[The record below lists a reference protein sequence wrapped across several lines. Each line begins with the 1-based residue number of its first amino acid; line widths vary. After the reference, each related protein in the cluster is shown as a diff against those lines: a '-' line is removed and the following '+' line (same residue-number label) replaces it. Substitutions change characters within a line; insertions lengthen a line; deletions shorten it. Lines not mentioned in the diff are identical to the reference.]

1 MPGRKAA
8 EKDSAGQK
16 QDSCP
21 AELFY
26 TLVHILHRGEHEV
39 FLMILSRIFGA
50 DEAERANNVGI
61 GLNILLSAFKLLAGL
76 LAHSAAMVSDAVHSA
91 SDVFSGLIVMLGLR
105 VAARDADREHPYG
118 HERFECVAALILA
131 AVLAVTALFIGLN
144 AVRRLSEPGEAQ
156 VPGVLALIAAV
167 VSIAVKEG
175 LFRYTRRVAR
185 KVSSPALMA
194 GAWHHRSDAL
204 SSVGALIGIGG
215 AMLGFPA
222 ADAAASLVICV
233 FIGKAAFDISSEAVR
248 GMVDRSA
255 DAETEEAIRR
265 SVLNVPGVEG
275 VDLLHTR
282 SFGSRVY
289 VEIEIRADGHLS
301 LFEAHAIA
309 EDVHNRV
316 EAAFPQVKHIMVH
329 VNPVGEP

>member
-1 MPGRKAA
+1 M
-8 EKDSAGQK
+8 
-16 QDSCP
+16 
-21 AELFY
+21 LF
-26 TLVHILHRGEHEV
+26 
-39 FLMILSRIFGA
+39 SRLFSA
-50 DEAERANNVGI
+50 DEAERANRVGI
-61 GLNILLSAFKLLAGL
+61 WLNIALSVFKLLAGL

-105 VAARDADREHPYG
+105 AASKDADREHPYG
-118 HERFECVAALILA
+118 HERFECVAALILSL
-131 AVLAVTALFIGLN
+131 VLAVTAVLIGLS
-144 AVRRLSEPGEAQ
+144 AFRRLSEPAQ
-156 VPGVLALIAAV
+156 VQTPGLLALIAAL

-175 LFRYTRRVAR
+175 LFQYTLRVAKR
-185 KVSSPALMA
+185 VNSPALRA

-204 SSVGALIGIGG
+204 SSVGALAGIGG

-233 FIGKAAFDISSEAVR
+233 FIGKAALDIFLEAIR

-255 DAETEEAIRR
+255 GSETEEAILQ
-265 SVLNVPGVEG
+265 SVLAVPGVRG

-289 VEIEIRADGHLS
+289 VEIEIRADGELR

-309 EDVHNRV
+309 ENVHERV
-316 EAAFPQVKHIMVH
+316 ETAFPQVKHIMVH
-329 VNPVGEP
+329 VNPV

>member
-1 MPGRKAA
+1 
-8 EKDSAGQK
+8 
-16 QDSCP
+16 
-21 AELFY
+21 
-26 TLVHILHRGEHEV
+26 
-39 FLMILSRIFGA
+39 MILSRIFCA

-131 AVLAVTALFIGLN
+131 SVLAVTALFIGLS

-185 KVSSPALMA
+185 KVNSPALMA

-215 AMLGFPA
+215 AMRGFPA

-289 VEIEIRADGHLS
+289 VEIEIRADGRLS

>member
-1 MPGRKAA
+1 
-8 EKDSAGQK
+8 
-16 QDSCP
+16 
-21 AELFY
+21 
-26 TLVHILHRGEHEV
+26 
-39 FLMILSRIFGA
+39 MILSRIFCA

-131 AVLAVTALFIGLN
+131 AVLAVTALFIGLS

-289 VEIEIRADGHLS
+289 PVALRGARHRRGRAQPRGGGLPAGQ
-301 LFEAHAIA
+301 AHHGPRQPRRRAVTELQKFLKKGLA
-309 EDVHNRV
+309 
-316 EAAFPQVKHIMVH
+316 
-329 VNPVGEP
+329 NPPGLCYYSKALERDMRD

>member
-1 MPGRKAA
+1 
-8 EKDSAGQK
+8 
-16 QDSCP
+16 
-21 AELFY
+21 
-26 TLVHILHRGEHEV
+26 
-39 FLMILSRIFGA
+39 MILSRIFCA

-215 AMLGFPA
+215 AMLDFPA

-265 SVLNVPGVEG
+265 SVLSVPGVEG

-289 VEIEIRADGHLS
+289 VEIEIRADGRLS

>member
-1 MPGRKAA
+1 MT
-8 EKDSAGQK
+8 
-16 QDSCP
+16 
-21 AELFY
+21 Y
-26 TLVHILHRGEHEV
+26 V
-39 FLMILSRIFGA
+39 FLNHFEGWSGLLLSGGLLSLFAYEGYILMQFTKTG
-50 DEAERANNVGI
+50 
-61 GLNILLSAFKLLAGL
+61 GLITACGILLVFYAMTGPRMRWLSAIIGTAITGWGFLYREEQPLL
-76 LAHSAAMVSDAVHSA
+76 
-91 SDVFSGLIVMLGLR
+91 
-105 VAARDADREHPYG
+105 
-118 HERFECVAALILA
+118 
-131 AVLAVTALFIGLN
+131 VTALFIGLN

>member
-1 MPGRKAA
+1 
-8 EKDSAGQK
+8 
-16 QDSCP
+16 
-21 AELFY
+21 
-26 TLVHILHRGEHEV
+26 
-39 FLMILSRIFGA
+39 MILSRIFCA
-50 DEAERANNVGI
+50 EAERANNIGI

-131 AVLAVTALFIGLN
+131 AVLAVTALFIGLS

-156 VPGVLALIAAV
+156 VPGVLALIAA
-167 VSIAVKEG
+167 
-175 LFRYTRRVAR
+175 
-185 KVSSPALMA
+185 
-194 GAWHHRSDAL
+194 AWHHRSDAL

>member
-1 MPGRKAA
+1 M
-8 EKDSAGQK
+8 
-16 QDSCP
+16 
-21 AELFY
+21 
-26 TLVHILHRGEHEV
+26 T
-39 FLMILSRIFGA
+39 
-50 DEAERANNVGI
+50 
-61 GLNILLSAFKLLAGL
+61 LAGSVGNVL
-76 LAHSAAMVSDAVHSA
+76 LMTFKFIASILGHSSAMIADAVHSL
-91 SDVFSGLIVMLGLR
+91 SDFITDLIVLVFVKISAKPQDESHDYGHGKFETFATFFVGLAL
-105 VAARDADREHPYG
+105 VAAAIGIITTGGIKLMSWMGGEELEAPG
-118 HERFECVAALILA
+118 QLALWAAL
-131 AVLAVTALFIGLN
+131 
-144 AVRRLSEPGEAQ
+144 
-156 VPGVLALIAAV
+156 
-167 VSIAVKEG
+167 VSLLVKEG

-265 SVLNVPGVEG
+265 SVLNVAGVEG

-289 VEIEIRADGHLS
+289 VEIEIRADGRLS

-329 VNPVGEP
+329 VNPVGEQ

>member
-1 MPGRKAA
+1 M
-8 EKDSAGQK
+8 
-16 QDSCP
+16 
-21 AELFY
+21 LF
-26 TLVHILHRGEHEV
+26 
-39 FLMILSRIFGA
+39 SRLFSA
-50 DEAERANNVGI
+50 DEAERANRVGI
-61 GLNILLSAFKLLAGL
+61 WLNIALSVFKLLAGL

-105 VAARDADREHPYG
+105 AASKDADREHPYG
-118 HERFECVAALILA
+118 HERFECVAALILSL
-131 AVLAVTALFIGLN
+131 VLAVTAVLIGLN
-144 AVRRLSEPGEAQ
+144 AFRRLSEPAQ
-156 VPGVLALIAAV
+156 VQTPGLLALIAAL

-175 LFRYTRRVAR
+175 LFQYTLRVAKR
-185 KVSSPALMA
+185 VNSPALMA

-233 FIGKAAFDISSEAVR
+233 FIGKAALDIFLEAIR

-255 DAETEEAIRR
+255 GSETEEAILR
-265 SVLNVPGVEG
+265 SVLAVPGVKG

-289 VEIEIRADGHLS
+289 VEIEIRADGRLS

>member
-1 MPGRKAA
+1 M
-8 EKDSAGQK
+8 
-16 QDSCP
+16 
-21 AELFY
+21 LF
-26 TLVHILHRGEHEV
+26 
-39 FLMILSRIFGA
+39 SRLFSA
-50 DEAERANNVGI
+50 DEAERANRVGI
-61 GLNILLSAFKLLAGL
+61 WLNIALSVFKLLAGL

-105 VAARDADREHPYG
+105 AASKDADREHPYG
-118 HERFECVAALILA
+118 HERFECVAALILSL
-131 AVLAVTALFIGLN
+131 VLAVTAVLIGLS
-144 AVRRLSEPGEAQ
+144 AFRRLSEPTQ
-156 VPGVLALIAAV
+156 VQTPGVLALIAAL

-175 LFRYTRRVAR
+175 LFQYTLRVAKR
-185 KVSSPALMA
+185 VNSPALRA

-204 SSVGALIGIGG
+204 SSVGALAGIGG

-233 FIGKAAFDISSEAVR
+233 FIGKAALDIFLEAIR

-255 DAETEEAIRR
+255 GSETEEAILR
-265 SVLNVPGVEG
+265 SVLAVPGVKG

-289 VEIEIRADGHLS
+289 VEIEIRADGELR

-309 EDVHNRV
+309 ENVHERV
-316 EAAFPQVKHIMVH
+316 ETAFPQVKHIMVH

>member
-1 MPGRKAA
+1 M
-8 EKDSAGQK
+8 
-16 QDSCP
+16 
-21 AELFY
+21 LF
-26 TLVHILHRGEHEV
+26 
-39 FLMILSRIFGA
+39 SRLFSA
-50 DEAERANNVGI
+50 DEAERANRVGI
-61 GLNILLSAFKLLAGL
+61 WLNIALSVFKLLAGL

-131 AVLAVTALFIGLN
+131 AVLAVTALFIGLS

-204 SSVGALIGIGG
+204 SSVGALLGIAG
-215 AMLGFPA
+215 ARMGFPV
-222 ADAAASLVICV
+222 ADPLASLVICV
-233 FIGKAAFDISSEAVR
+233 FIGKAAFDISGEAVR

-255 DAETEEAIRR
+255 DAETEDAIRR

-289 VEIEIRADGHLS
+289 VEIEIRADGRLS

>member
-1 MPGRKAA
+1 M
-8 EKDSAGQK
+8 
-16 QDSCP
+16 
-21 AELFY
+21 LF
-26 TLVHILHRGEHEV
+26 
-39 FLMILSRIFGA
+39 SRLFSA
-50 DEAERANNVGI
+50 DEAERANRVGI
-61 GLNILLSAFKLLAGL
+61 WLNIALSVFKLLAGL

-105 VAARDADREHPYG
+105 AASKDADREHPYG
-118 HERFECVAALILA
+118 HERFECVAALILSL
-131 AVLAVTALFIGLN
+131 VLAVTAVLIGLS
-144 AVRRLSEPGEAQ
+144 AFRRLSEPTQ
-156 VPGVLALIAAV
+156 VQTPGVLALIAAL

-175 LFRYTRRVAR
+175 LFQYTLRVAKR
-185 KVSSPALMA
+185 VNSPALMA

-204 SSVGALIGIGG
+204 SSVGALAGIGG

-233 FIGKAAFDISSEAVR
+233 FIGKAALDIFLEAIR

-255 DAETEEAIRR
+255 GSETEEAILR
-265 SVLNVPGVEG
+265 SVLAVPGVKG

-289 VEIEIRADGHLS
+289 VEIEIRADGELS

-309 EDVHNRV
+309 ENVHERV
-316 EAAFPQVKHIMVH
+316 ETAFPQVKHIMVH
-329 VNPVGEP
+329 VNPV

>member
-1 MPGRKAA
+1 M
-8 EKDSAGQK
+8 
-16 QDSCP
+16 
-21 AELFY
+21 LF
-26 TLVHILHRGEHEV
+26 
-39 FLMILSRIFGA
+39 SRLFSA
-50 DEAERANNVGI
+50 DEAERANRVGI
-61 GLNILLSAFKLLAGL
+61 WLNIALSVFKLLAGL

-105 VAARDADREHPYG
+105 AASKDADREHPYG
-118 HERFECVAALILA
+118 HERFECVAALILSL
-131 AVLAVTALFIGLN
+131 VLAVTAVLIGLN
-144 AVRRLSEPGEAQ
+144 AFRRLSEPAQ
-156 VPGVLALIAAV
+156 VQTPGLLALIAAL

-175 LFRYTRRVAR
+175 LFQYTLRVAKR
-185 KVSSPALMA
+185 VNSPALRA

-204 SSVGALIGIGG
+204 SSVGALAGIGG

-233 FIGKAAFDISSEAVR
+233 FIGKAALDIFLEAIR

-255 DAETEEAIRR
+255 GSETEEAILR
-265 SVLNVPGVEG
+265 SVLAVPGVKG

-289 VEIEIRADGHLS
+289 VEIEIRADGELR

-309 EDVHNRV
+309 ENVHERV

-329 VNPVGEP
+329 VNPV

>member
-1 MPGRKAA
+1 
-8 EKDSAGQK
+8 
-16 QDSCP
+16 
-21 AELFY
+21 
-26 TLVHILHRGEHEV
+26 
-39 FLMILSRIFGA
+39 MILSRIFCA

-131 AVLAVTALFIGLN
+131 AVLAVTALFIGLS

-175 LFRYTRRVAR
+175 LFRYT
-185 KVSSPALMA
+185 LMA

-289 VEIEIRADGHLS
+289 VEIEIRADGRLS

-329 VNPVGEP
+329 VNPVGEQ

>member
-1 MPGRKAA
+1 
-8 EKDSAGQK
+8 
-16 QDSCP
+16 
-21 AELFY
+21 
-26 TLVHILHRGEHEV
+26 
-39 FLMILSRIFGA
+39 MILSRIFCA

-144 AVRRLSEPGEAQ
+144 AIRRLSEPGEAQ

-194 GAWHHRSDAL
+194 GA
-204 SSVGALIGIGG
+204 
-215 AMLGFPA
+215 
-222 ADAAASLVICV
+222 
-233 FIGKAAFDISSEAVR
+233 
-248 GMVDRSA
+248 
-255 DAETEEAIRR
+255 
-265 SVLNVPGVEG
+265 
-275 VDLLHTR
+275 
-282 SFGSRVY
+282 
-289 VEIEIRADGHLS
+289 
-301 LFEAHAIA
+301 
-309 EDVHNRV
+309 
-316 EAAFPQVKHIMVH
+316 
-329 VNPVGEP
+329 

>member
-1 MPGRKAA
+1 M
-8 EKDSAGQK
+8 
-16 QDSCP
+16 
-21 AELFY
+21 LF
-26 TLVHILHRGEHEV
+26 
-39 FLMILSRIFGA
+39 SRLFSA
-50 DEAERANNVGI
+50 DEAERANRVGI
-61 GLNILLSAFKLLAGL
+61 WLNIALSLFKLLAGL

-105 VAARDADREHPYG
+105 AASKDADREHPYG
-118 HERFECVAALILA
+118 HERFECVAALILSL
-131 AVLAVTALFIGLN
+131 VLAVTAVLIGLN
-144 AVRRLSEPGEAQ
+144 AFRRLSEPAQ
-156 VPGVLALIAAV
+156 VQTPGLLALIAAL

-175 LFRYTRRVAR
+175 LFQYTLRVAKR
-185 KVSSPALMA
+185 VNSPALRA

-204 SSVGALIGIGG
+204 SSVGALAGIGG

-233 FIGKAAFDISSEAVR
+233 FIGKAALDIFLEAIR

-255 DAETEEAIRR
+255 GSETEEAILQ
-265 SVLNVPGVEG
+265 SVLAVPGVRG

-289 VEIEIRADGHLS
+289 VEIEIRADGELR

-309 EDVHNRV
+309 ENVHERV

-329 VNPVGEP
+329 VNPV

>member
-1 MPGRKAA
+1 
-8 EKDSAGQK
+8 
-16 QDSCP
+16 
-21 AELFY
+21 
-26 TLVHILHRGEHEV
+26 
-39 FLMILSRIFGA
+39 MILSRIFCA

-185 KVSSPALMA
+185 KVNSPALMA

-215 AMLGFPA
+215 AMRGFPA

-289 VEIEIRADGHLS
+289 VEIEIRADGRLS

-316 EAAFPQVKHIMVH
+316 ETAFPQVKHIMVH

>member
-1 MPGRKAA
+1 M
-8 EKDSAGQK
+8 
-16 QDSCP
+16 
-21 AELFY
+21 LF
-26 TLVHILHRGEHEV
+26 
-39 FLMILSRIFGA
+39 SRLFSA
-50 DEAERANNVGI
+50 DEAERANRVGI
-61 GLNILLSAFKLLAGL
+61 WLNIALSVFKLLAGL

-105 VAARDADREHPYG
+105 AASKDADREHPYG
-118 HERFECVAALILA
+118 HERFECVAALILSL
-131 AVLAVTALFIGLN
+131 VLAVTAVLIGLN
-144 AVRRLSEPGEAQ
+144 AFRRLSEPAQ
-156 VPGVLALIAAV
+156 VQTPGLLALIAAL

-175 LFRYTRRVAR
+175 LFQYTLRVAKR
-185 KVSSPALMA
+185 VNSPALRA

-204 SSVGALIGIGG
+204 SSVGALAGIGG

-233 FIGKAAFDISSEAVR
+233 FIGKAALDIFLEAIR

-255 DAETEEAIRR
+255 GSETEEAILQ
-265 SVLNVPGVEG
+265 SVLAVPGVRG

-289 VEIEIRADGHLS
+289 VEIEIRADGELR

-309 EDVHNRV
+309 ENVHERV

-329 VNPVGEP
+329 VNPV

>member
-1 MPGRKAA
+1 M
-8 EKDSAGQK
+8 
-16 QDSCP
+16 
-21 AELFY
+21 LF
-26 TLVHILHRGEHEV
+26 
-39 FLMILSRIFGA
+39 SRLFSA
-50 DEAERANNVGI
+50 DEAERANRVGI
-61 GLNILLSAFKLLAGL
+61 WLNIALSVFKLLAGL

-91 SDVFSGLIVMLGLR
+91 SDVFSGLVVMLGLR
-105 VAARDADREHPYG
+105 AASKDADREHPYG
-118 HERFECVAALILA
+118 HERFECVAALILSL
-131 AVLAVTALFIGLN
+131 VLAVTAVLIGLN
-144 AVRRLSEPGEAQ
+144 AFRRLSEPAQ
-156 VPGVLALIAAV
+156 VQTPGLLALIAAL

-175 LFRYTRRVAR
+175 LFQYTLRVAKR
-185 KVSSPALMA
+185 VNSPALRA

-204 SSVGALIGIGG
+204 SSVGALAGIGG

-233 FIGKAAFDISSEAVR
+233 FIGKAALDIFLEAIR

-255 DAETEEAIRR
+255 GSETEEAILQ
-265 SVLNVPGVEG
+265 SVLAVPGVRG

-289 VEIEIRADGHLS
+289 VEIEIRADGELR

-309 EDVHNRV
+309 ENVHERV

-329 VNPVGEP
+329 VNPV

>member
-1 MPGRKAA
+1 M
-8 EKDSAGQK
+8 
-16 QDSCP
+16 
-21 AELFY
+21 LF
-26 TLVHILHRGEHEV
+26 
-39 FLMILSRIFGA
+39 SRLFSA
-50 DEAERANNVGI
+50 DEAERANRVGI
-61 GLNILLSAFKLLAGL
+61 WLNIALSVFKLLAGL

-91 SDVFSGLIVMLGLR
+91 SDVFSGLVVMLGLR
-105 VAARDADREHPYG
+105 AASKDADREHPYG
-118 HERFECVAALILA
+118 HERFECVAALILSL
-131 AVLAVTALFIGLN
+131 VLAVTAVLIGLN
-144 AVRRLSEPGEAQ
+144 AFRRLSEPAQ
-156 VPGVLALIAAV
+156 VQTPGLLALIAAL

-175 LFRYTRRVAR
+175 LFQYTLRVAKR
-185 KVSSPALMA
+185 VNSPALRA

-204 SSVGALIGIGG
+204 SSVGALAGIGG

-233 FIGKAAFDISSEAVR
+233 FIGKAALDIFLEAIR

-255 DAETEEAIRR
+255 GSETEEAILR
-265 SVLNVPGVEG
+265 SVLAVPGVKG

-289 VEIEIRADGHLS
+289 VEIEIRADGELR

-309 EDVHNRV
+309 ENVHERV

-329 VNPVGEP
+329 VNPV

>member
-1 MPGRKAA
+1 
-8 EKDSAGQK
+8 
-16 QDSCP
+16 
-21 AELFY
+21 
-26 TLVHILHRGEHEV
+26 
-39 FLMILSRIFGA
+39 MIFSRFFSA
-50 DEAERANNVGI
+50 DEAERANNIGI

-105 VAARDADREHPYG
+105 VASRDADREHPYG

-131 AVLAVTALFIGLN
+131 AVLAVTAIFIGLS
-144 AVRRLSEPGEAQ
+144 AVRRLSEPGETQ
-156 VPGVLALIAAV
+156 TPGALALIAAL

-185 KVSSPALMA
+185 RVSSPALMA

-204 SSVGALIGIGG
+204 SSIGALIGIGG

-222 ADAAASLVICV
+222 ADSVASLVICV
-233 FIGKAAFDISSEAVR
+233 FIGKASFDIFSEAVR

-255 DAETEEAIRR
+255 GAETEAAIRR
-265 SVLNVPGVEG
+265 SVLAVPGVEG

-316 EAAFPQVKHIMVH
+316 EAAFPQIKHIMVH

>member
-1 MPGRKAA
+1 
-8 EKDSAGQK
+8 
-16 QDSCP
+16 
-21 AELFY
+21 
-26 TLVHILHRGEHEV
+26 
-39 FLMILSRIFGA
+39 MILSRIFCA

-131 AVLAVTALFIGLN
+131 AVLAVTALFIGLS

-185 KVSSPALMA
+185 KVNSPALMA

-215 AMLGFPA
+215 AMRGFPA

-289 VEIEIRADGHLS
+289 VEIEIRADGRLS

>member
-1 MPGRKAA
+1 M
-8 EKDSAGQK
+8 
-16 QDSCP
+16 
-21 AELFY
+21 LF
-26 TLVHILHRGEHEV
+26 
-39 FLMILSRIFGA
+39 SRLFSA
-50 DEAERANNVGI
+50 DEAERANRVGI
-61 GLNILLSAFKLLAGL
+61 WLNIALSVFKLLAGL

-105 VAARDADREHPYG
+105 AASKDADREHPYG
-118 HERFECVAALILA
+118 HERFECVAALILSL
-131 AVLAVTALFIGLN
+131 VLAVTAVLIGLS
-144 AVRRLSEPGEAQ
+144 AFRRLSEPTQ
-156 VPGVLALIAAV
+156 VQTPGVLALIAAL

-175 LFRYTRRVAR
+175 LFQYTLRVAKR
-185 KVSSPALMA
+185 VNSPALMA

-204 SSVGALIGIGG
+204 SSVGALAGIGG

-233 FIGKAAFDISSEAVR
+233 FIGKAALDIFLEAIR

-255 DAETEEAIRR
+255 GSETEEAILQ
-265 SVLNVPGVEG
+265 SVLAVPGVRG

-289 VEIEIRADGHLS
+289 VEIEIRADGELR

-309 EDVHNRV
+309 ENVHERV
-316 EAAFPQVKHIMVH
+316 ETAFPQVKHIMVH
-329 VNPVGEP
+329 VNPV

>member
-1 MPGRKAA
+1 M
-8 EKDSAGQK
+8 
-16 QDSCP
+16 
-21 AELFY
+21 LF
-26 TLVHILHRGEHEV
+26 
-39 FLMILSRIFGA
+39 SRLFSA
-50 DEAERANNVGI
+50 DEAERANRVGI
-61 GLNILLSAFKLLAGL
+61 WLNIALSVFKLLAGL

-105 VAARDADREHPYG
+105 AASKDADREHPYG
-118 HERFECVAALILA
+118 HERFECVAALILSL
-131 AVLAVTALFIGLN
+131 VLAVTAVLIGLS
-144 AVRRLSEPGEAQ
+144 AFRRLSEPTQ
-156 VPGVLALIAAV
+156 VQTPGVLALIAAL

-175 LFRYTRRVAR
+175 LFQYTLRVAKR
-185 KVSSPALMA
+185 VNSPALMA

-204 SSVGALIGIGG
+204 SSVGALAGIGG

-233 FIGKAAFDISSEAVR
+233 FIGKAALDIFLEAIR

-255 DAETEEAIRR
+255 GSETEEAILQ
-265 SVLNVPGVEG
+265 SVLAVPGVKG

-289 VEIEIRADGHLS
+289 VEIEIRADGELS

-309 EDVHNRV
+309 ENVHERV
-316 EAAFPQVKHIMVH
+316 ETAFPQVKHIMVH
-329 VNPVGEP
+329 VNPV

>member
-1 MPGRKAA
+1 
-8 EKDSAGQK
+8 
-16 QDSCP
+16 
-21 AELFY
+21 
-26 TLVHILHRGEHEV
+26 
-39 FLMILSRIFGA
+39 MIGMSISKKKP
-50 DEAERANNVGI
+50 D
-61 GLNILLSAFKLLAGL
+61 K
-76 LAHSAAMVSDAVHSA
+76 
-91 SDVFSGLIVMLGLR
+91 
-105 VAARDADREHPYG
+105 EHPYG

-289 VEIEIRADGHLS
+289 VEIEIRADGRLS

>member
-1 MPGRKAA
+1 M
-8 EKDSAGQK
+8 
-16 QDSCP
+16 
-21 AELFY
+21 LF
-26 TLVHILHRGEHEV
+26 
-39 FLMILSRIFGA
+39 SRLFSA
-50 DEAERANNVGI
+50 DEAERANRVGI
-61 GLNILLSAFKLLAGL
+61 WLNIALSLFKLLAGL

-105 VAARDADREHPYG
+105 AASKDADREHPYG
-118 HERFECVAALILA
+118 HERFECVAALILSL
-131 AVLAVTALFIGLN
+131 VLAVTAVLIGLS
-144 AVRRLSEPGEAQ
+144 AFRRLSEPTQ
-156 VPGVLALIAAV
+156 VQTPGVLALIAAL

-175 LFRYTRRVAR
+175 LFQYTLRVAKR
-185 KVSSPALMA
+185 VNSPALMA

-204 SSVGALIGIGG
+204 SSVGALAGIGG

-233 FIGKAAFDISSEAVR
+233 FIGKAALDIFLEAIR

-255 DAETEEAIRR
+255 GSETEEAILR
-265 SVLNVPGVEG
+265 SVLAVPGVKG

-289 VEIEIRADGHLS
+289 VEIEIRADGELS

-309 EDVHNRV
+309 ENVHERV
-316 EAAFPQVKHIMVH
+316 ETAFPQVKHIMVH
-329 VNPVGEP
+329 VNPV